1 MDTRDDFA
9 EKAARRARRIRK
21 EDPRFRE
28 VTEALRVEF
37 ARHDAPVIDLMAA
50 QTRNPLMVLVGT
62 LLSARTK
69 DDTTAQACKRL
80 FAHGG
85 TIGEL
90 DRLSEDEIAGLI
102 FPVGFYRTKAKHIKA
117 LFAELRA
124 RFGGEVPRTIPE
136 LCTLPGVGRKTANL
150 VLIHAFDTP
159 AICVDVHV
167 HRISNRLGLVKTSTP
182 AETEMEL
189 RARLPADLWK
199 DWNSIIVSFGQTR
212 CRPVHPKCDGC
223 PIRHLCGAGA

>member
-9 EKAARRARRIRK
+9 EEAARRARRIRR

-28 VTEALRVEF
+28 VTEALRGEF
-37 ARHDAPVIDLMAA
+37 ASHDAPVIDLMAA
-50 QTRNPLMVLVGT
+50 QTHNPLMVLIGT

-69 DDTTAQACKRL
+69 DETTAGACQRL
-80 FAHGG
+80 FGRAA
-85 TIGEL
+85 TL
-90 DRLSEDEIAGLI
+90 DGLRALSEDEIAELI
-102 FPVGFYRTKAKHIKA
+102 FPVGFYRTKAKHVKA
-117 LFAELRA
+117 LLEEIAT

-150 VLIHAFDTP
+150 VLVHAFDTP

-167 HRISNRLGLVKTSTP
+167 HRICNMLGLVRTSTP

-189 RARLPADLWK
+189 RTRLPADLWK
-199 DWNSIIVSFGQTR
+199 EWNSLLVSFGQTR
-212 CRPVHPKCDGC
+212 CKPQHPHCDGC
-223 PIRHLCGAGA
+223 PISHLCRKRG